1 MSRSSESF
9 LLELKD
15 IQFGFD
21 DRLILDIPEL
31 LISKGEMTV
40 LKGANGAGKTT
51 LLRIMAGLQEPT
63 RGTVFFKG
71 EKVHF
76 GKLGLAYRRRVTM
89 LAQEPYL
96 FQRTVMDNV
105 MFGPL
110 SHGFLKKEAKGRAM
124 DALKSLGCTHLAE
137 KHSRNLS
144 GGEKKRVALACLLS
158 LDSEVLLLDEP
169 TAQVD
174 QEHVLIIKDLIRQ
187 QLNHGKTILFSTHQ
201 PEWANGL
208 EGRCFGIEYGMLA
221 PDPE

>member
-1 MSRSSESF
+1 MPKSSESF
-9 LLELKD
+9 LLELKN

-31 LISKGEMTV
+31 MICKGKITV

-76 GKLGLAYRRRVTM
+76 GKPGLDYRRRVTM

-96 FQRTVMDNV
+96 FQRTVLDNV

-110 SHGFLKKEAKGRAM
+110 AHGFLKKEAKGRAM
-124 DALKSLGCTHLAE
+124 DALKSLGCAHLAG

-201 PEWANGL
+201 SEWANGL
-208 EGRCFGIEYGMLA
+208 EGRNLCIEYGMLA
-221 PDPE
+221 PNQE

>member
-9 LLELKD
+9 FLELKN

-76 GKLGLAYRRRVTM
+76 GKPGLTYRRRVTM

-110 SHGFLKKEAKGRAM
+110 AQGFLKKEAKGRAM

-169 TAQVD
+169 TSQVD

-208 EGRCFGIEYGMLA
+208 EGRSLDIEYGMLA
-221 PDPE
+221 PDLE

>member
-1 MSRSSESF
+1 MSRSSKSF
-9 LLELKD
+9 LLKLKD

-31 LISKGEMTV
+31 RISKGEMTV

-76 GKLGLAYRRRVTM
+76 GKPGLAYRRRVTM

-110 SHGFLKKEAKGRAM
+110 SHGCLKKQAKRRAM

-137 KHSRNLS
+137 KHSRSLS

-187 QLNHGKTILFSTHQ
+187 QPVSYTHLTLPTIL
-201 PEWANGL
+201 L
-208 EGRCFGIEYGMLA
+208 V
-221 PDPE
+221 